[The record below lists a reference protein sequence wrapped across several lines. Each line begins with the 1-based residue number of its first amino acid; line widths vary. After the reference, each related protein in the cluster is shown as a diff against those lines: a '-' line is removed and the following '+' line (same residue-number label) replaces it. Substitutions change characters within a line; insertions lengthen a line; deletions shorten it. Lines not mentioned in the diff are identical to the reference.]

1 MAAYVIA
8 DVDVKDPGPYEEYKK
23 GVPASIAEYG
33 GKFLVRGG
41 THEVLEGKWKPT
53 RLVVLEFPSMDHVR
67 RWYASEGYRKL
78 KAIRLKNAVSDLVL
92 VEGL

>member
-23 GVPASIAEYG
+23 GVPASIAGYG

-41 THEVLEGKWKPT
+41 AHEVLEGKWKPT

-67 RWYASEGYRKL
+67 RWYASEEYQKL
-78 KAIRLKNAVSDLVL
+78 KAIRQKNAVGDLVL